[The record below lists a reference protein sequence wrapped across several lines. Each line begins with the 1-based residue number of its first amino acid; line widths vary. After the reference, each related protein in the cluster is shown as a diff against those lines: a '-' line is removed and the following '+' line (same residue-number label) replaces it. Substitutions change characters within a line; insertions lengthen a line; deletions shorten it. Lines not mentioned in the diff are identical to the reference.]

1 MSEAKSASVAGAAT
15 SASTA
20 EAATSPWTAG
30 GITSTSAAEASADL
44 LVSGAL
50 KGSPV
55 LSITAVGRESAEKPP
70 GTSVT
75 AVARLVA
82 PLSLTTNSPLR
93 RLAS

>member
-1 MSEAKSASVAGAAT
+1 MAGAAT

-30 GITSTSAAEASADL
+30 GITSTSAAEASADP

-55 LSITAVGRESAEKPP
+55 LSIDDIDYNERYEAIRNSAQDF
-70 GTSVT
+70 GDVW
-75 AVARLVA
+75 
-82 PLSLTTNSPLR
+82 SLR
-93 RLAS
+93 IR